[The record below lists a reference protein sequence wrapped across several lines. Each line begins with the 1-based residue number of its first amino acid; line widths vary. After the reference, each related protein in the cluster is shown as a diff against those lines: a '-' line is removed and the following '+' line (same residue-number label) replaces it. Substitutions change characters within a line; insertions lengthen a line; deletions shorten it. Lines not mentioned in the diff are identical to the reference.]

1 MDIKESISE
10 RNPEALLADGFDE
23 AIIGMAERIN
33 LGPVV
38 AYSVE
43 KIIEI
48 LMNDMEISE
57 EELEDGETIESRKYS
72 DALEYFE
79 YNITGAWM
87 GEFTPVFIEKLIE
100 ERFQAKLAR
109 DFAKADKIRDD
120 LLANGILL
128 QDVRGQKTT
137 WTYKK

>member
-1 MDIKESISE
+1 MDIKELISE
-10 RNPEALLADGFDE
+10 YNEEALVCDGFDE
-23 AIIGMAERIN
+23 AIIGMASRIN

-48 LMNDMEISE
+48 LMKDMVVSE
-57 EELEDGETIESRKYS
+57 EDLEEGETIENRKYS

-79 YNITGAWM
+79 YNIKGAWM

-100 ERFQAKLAR
+100 E
-109 DFAKADKIRDD
+109 
-120 LLANGILL
+120 
-128 QDVRGQKTT
+128 
-137 WTYKK
+137 